1 MFKDSFI
8 QDVCLRKLWK
18 ILNLDN
24 FCLFVCLSI
33 SSMPG
38 RCLFFNSRSEIFFFS
53 ASEFDYSKKKNE
65 YEFFITQKETG
76 EFRLNNKNF
85 VFFLSL
91 HLGSFLIGILFLSL
105 VAIAVFIR
113 VETNKS
119 STIMIM
125 DTAASS
131 SSSSKTT
138 TTMTSNRNKNSMIE
152 NNSKIKN
159 NNNKNERNHQNV
171 NNNGAIILASLL
183 SSSPSRLSSSSPSN
197 VEPNPTTLQ
206 MVNSLLMEDVDSFNN
221 NKINNS
227 KKREIQPPTTIETI
241 EKRKINETNPILYS
255 EAKYLPSSTINLAEQ
270 KNPNEMI
277 NNNNKSTT
285 LQSIV
290 IPTQRIIIE
299 MDIKVTKPIITQ
311 NNNNNDD
318 SDNVNDDDNNNSS
331 S

>member
-1 MFKDSFI
+1 MMDGTNVKR
-8 QDVCLRKLWK
+8 V
-18 ILNLDN
+18 
-24 FCLFVCLSI
+24 
-33 SSMPG
+33 
-38 RCLFFNSRSEIFFFS
+38 
-53 ASEFDYSKKKNE
+53 
-65 YEFFITQKETG
+65 
-76 EFRLNNKNF
+76 
-85 VFFLSL
+85 FLSHHQQQQKL
-91 HLGSFLIGILFLSL
+91 PTIWTSKIWPYWQQNFQSSSTTKNIDNIIIDDKNVNHHHDEQTAGVIKLIGSFLIGILFLSL

-311 NNNNNDD
+311 NNNNNNDD